1 MGFLSYVLGPKLY
14 QEYGLDKRLYEPG
27 GLERFGD
34 QILST
39 LSLMWN
45 ISYYTSP
52 LIVTFL
58 YRRGYLVADSISSF
72 VKFTTS
78 IGIIVVISLC
88 IRGFGRSQSRSY
100 VKMIKAI
107 ELSKLANSDAEA
119 QRAIRKFDFDF
130 RSWQVDFDANSVQGD
145 GKKKPLV
152 SVSSRDTRQF
162 RFATLPCKL
171 AAYVAIHTFGIRMI
185 YPGYVK
191 ILQYYMHAF
200 LVEGR
205 SKLVEEHNA
214 VRYKVKTSDCNEI
227 DSIFV
232 DNRQNGNANGDIL
245 VVCSEGNAAYYEVG
259 IMGTPLALKYS
270 VLGWN
275 HPGFAGSSGAP
286 YPDQDRNAIDAILQ
300 LAIHRLG
307 FGVENIILYGWSIGG
322 VSALWASNLYPDVKG
337 VILDA
342 TFDDVLYLAQSRMPE
357 SLAGIVKLGI
367 REYCNLN
374 NVESIQ
380 NYNGPILL
388 IRRTEDEIISEDNR
402 IETNRGNYL
411 ALTLLKYRYPL
422 IFKTS
427 QLARIKKILSR
438 PLETK
443 NAPLTNDD
451 LCMSRLITYASD
463 QGKSFPMLIGE
474 DYTEET
480 RDQMAEFLL
489 RKHFRDYKST
499 HCTPLPRDYFDIPWD
514 IPIESGFVFT

>member
-1 MGFLSYVLGPKLY
+1 MGFLSYVFGPKLY
-14 QEYGLDKRLYEPG
+14 QEYGLDKKLYEPG

-34 QILST
+34 QIIST

-52 LIVTFL
+52 FIVTFL
-58 YRRGYLVADSISSF
+58 YKRGYLVADSISSF
-72 VKFTTS
+72 AKFTTS
-78 IGIIVVISLC
+78 IGIIVVITLC
-88 IRGFGRSQSRSY
+88 IRGFGRTQSKSY

-107 ELSKLANSDAEA
+107 EMSKLSSSDEETK
-119 QRAIRKFDFDF
+119 RELRKFDFDF
-130 RSWQVDFDANSVQGD
+130 RSWQVDFDARSVQGD
-145 GKKKPLV
+145 AKKRQLI
-152 SVSSRDTRQF
+152 SASSRDIRQL
-162 RFATLPCKL
+162 RFANLPCKL
-171 AAYVAIHTFGIRMI
+171 AAYCAIHTFGIRMI
-185 YPGYVK
+185 YPGYIK
-191 ILQYYMHAF
+191 ILQNYLNSFLIEGRAN
-200 LVEGR
+200 LVE
-205 SKLVEEHNA
+205 KHNG
-214 VRYKVKTSDCNEI
+214 VRYKVKTVDYNDI

-232 DNRQNGNANGDIL
+232 DNRQNGSINGNTL
-245 VVCSEGNAAYYEVG
+245 VICSEGNAAYYEIG
-259 IMGTPLALKYS
+259 IMSTPLSLKYS

-275 HPGFAGSSGAP
+275 HPGFACSTGAP
-286 YPDQDRNAIDAILQ
+286 YPEQDKNAIDAVVQ

-307 FGVENIILYGWSIGG
+307 FAVEDIILYGWSIGG

-342 TFDDVLYLAQSRMPE
+342 TFDDLLYLAQSRMPE
-357 SLAGIVKLGI
+357 SLSGIVRLGI

-380 NYNGPILL
+380 NYNGPISL

-411 ALTLLKYRYPL
+411 VLTLLKYRYPL

-427 QLARIKKILSR
+427 QLTRMKKLLSR
-438 PLETK
+438 PVDPK
-443 NAPLTNDD
+443 SFSLTNDD

-480 RDQMAEFLL
+480 RNEMADFLL

-499 HCTPLPRDYFDIPWD
+499 HCTPLPKDYFDIPWD
-514 IPIESGFVFT
+514 IPIENGFVFT

>member
-1 MGFLSYVLGPKLY
+1 MGFLSFVFGPKLFE
-14 QEYGLDKRLYEPG
+14 EYGLDKKLYEPG

-58 YRRGYLVADSISSF
+58 YKRGYLVADYISSF
-72 VKFTTS
+72 AKFTTS

-88 IRGFGRSQSRSY
+88 IRGFGRTQSKSY

-107 ELSKLANSDAEA
+107 ELNKFPASEHEA
-119 QRAIRKFDFDF
+119 KQAIRKFDFDF
-130 RSWQVDFDANSVQGD
+130 RSWPIDFVAGAQTDE
-145 GKKKPLV
+145 KKKLDSPA
-152 SVSSRDTRQF
+152 SSRDMRQF
-162 RFATLPCKL
+162 RFSALPCKI

-185 YPGYVK
+185 YPGYIK

-200 LVEGR
+200 LVDGR
-205 SKLVEEHNA
+205 AKLVEEHNGI
-214 VRYKVKTSDCNEI
+214 RNKVKTVDANEI
-227 DSIFV
+227 DTIFI
-232 DNRQNGNANGDIL
+232 DNRRNGNANGDTL
-245 VVCSEGNAAYYEVG
+245 VICSEGNAAFYEVG
-259 IMGTPLALKYS
+259 IMSTPLGLKYS

-286 YPDQDRNAIDAILQ
+286 YPDQDKNAIDAVVQ
-300 LAIHRLG
+300 FAINRLG
-307 FGVENIILYGWSIGG
+307 FAVEDIILHGWSIGG

-357 SLAGIVKLGI
+357 SLSNIVRLAI
-367 REYCNLN
+367 RDYCNLN

-388 IRRTEDEIISEDNR
+388 IRRTDDEILSEDGR
-402 IETNRGNYL
+402 IDTNRGNYL
-411 ALTLLKYRYPL
+411 VLTLLKYRYPL
-422 IFKTS
+422 IFKTG
-427 QLARIKKILSR
+427 QLARIKRILAR
-438 PLETK
+438 PIDLK
-443 NAPLTNDD
+443 NFSTINDD

-463 QGKSFPMLIGE
+463 QGKSFPMQIGE
-474 DYTEET
+474 DYAEDT

-499 HCTPLPRDYFDIPWD
+499 HCTPLPGDYFDIPWD
-514 IPIESGFVFT
+514 IPIENGFVFT